1 MRGKLYKQAR
11 VLCEDTLQHMDKFS
25 QSTPS
30 DRVYLLQS
38 LATLKL
44 ENNEGA
50 SACLYLK
57 KALNIASS
65 KSLPTVELS
74 IMLVKAYM
82 SDKEY
87 EDALTTINGVLSIL
101 SFGHSQLEPL
111 ALKAEILFELGRPA
125 EAGEVINRCITP
137 PLADVDGNMNHI
149 IVLTSYG
156 YISMSCQPPLVQQ
169 PLHALLKALSLD
181 PKTKRVRSLLA
192 KLLDIGHSS
201 NFGGKWHNKLKEP
214 YGMGL
219 QELYRQLT
227 PRESVAAAYV
237 LLSGVCKD
245 HSAMKPCIHLLET
258 AVSFRV
264 PNSANHALSLAHA
277 YEVVGE
283 YEAALQAM
291 HQYSSQASASLSG
304 GASTVSLSAQTLCQ
318 LVPPL
323 KDSAI
328 PAADRCLL
336 EWVND
341 AVEVRSFDPQ
351 DEQFLLPII
360 ECAPGGEASRSS
372 IEATF
377 DDDGRSLLAMSFTA
391 AKIYFLLGKFGRLVH
406 LFRLVEPA
414 RLVSQQPLH
423 TTDIRNEH
431 AYYQS
436 IAQLLAYRCQ
446 LFRSQVA
453 IIEGGALAMRKPL
466 QDIDES
472 LLRAGGGP
480 LYVLGDS
487 HCLSA
492 AWNVVTVAGQQRL
505 LVPKLVTGVK
515 QWHLR
520 AESDFYPKANFFSA
534 VDSIPDG
541 ADVILSVGEIDCR
554 EGMLMAV
561 ER

>member
-1 MRGKLYKQAR
+1 
-11 VLCEDTLQHMDKFS
+11 
-25 QSTPS
+25 
-30 DRVYLLQS
+30 
-38 LATLKL
+38 
-44 ENNEGA
+44 
-50 SACLYLK
+50 
-57 KALNIASS
+57 
-65 KSLPTVELS
+65 
-74 IMLVKAYM
+74 
-82 SDKEY
+82 
-87 EDALTTINGVLSIL
+87 
-101 SFGHSQLEPL
+101 
-111 ALKAEILFELGRPA
+111 
-125 EAGEVINRCITP
+125 
-137 PLADVDGNMNHI
+137 
-149 IVLTSYG
+149 
-156 YISMSCQPPLVQQ
+156 
-169 PLHALLKALSLD
+169 
-181 PKTKRVRSLLA
+181 
-192 KLLDIGHSS
+192 
-201 NFGGKWHNKLKEP
+201 
-214 YGMGL
+214 
-219 QELYRQLT
+219 
-227 PRESVAAAYV
+227 
-237 LLSGVCKD
+237 
-245 HSAMKPCIHLLET
+245 MKPCIHLLET
-258 AVSFRV
+258 SLSFRV

-291 HQYSSQASASLSG
+291 YQYASQASQRIDSIGIVRG
-304 GASTVSLSAQTLCQ
+304 GASTVSLSAQTLSQ

-323 KDSAI
+323 SETAI

-341 AVEVRSFDPQ
+341 AVEVHSFDPQ

-360 ECAPGGEASRSS
+360 ESAPGVEVSRSP
-372 IEATF
+372 IEANF